1 MNVLIIEDEPILA
14 KALERELRPL
24 LPNMNLSVTNSKAET
39 IDFLNNNPE
48 QDIIFS
54 DIRLSDGLSFEIFDH
69 VTTSASIIFT
79 TAYNE
84 YTIRAFDYNC
94 IGYILKPVREE
105 QLEKKCLINYRSIQI
120 ANRVLLN

>member
-1 MNVLIIEDEPILA
+1 
-14 KALERELRPL
+14 
-24 LPNMNLSVTNSKAET
+24 MNLSVTNSKAET

-84 YTIRAFDYNC
+84 YSIRAFDYNC

-105 QLEKKCLINYRSIQI
+105 QLKK
-120 ANRVLLN
+120 VLDKLSFYSNSQ